1 VETRKHHSHLRDDS
15 IHRLFI
21 DRPSY
26 RQEPVLPAPQVR
38 GSEDRLFVAGAEWE
52 ETMLNRAQLQDEIR
66 GARPASF
73 VRYAIYYTPQPGTPL
88 AAFGRSWF
96 GRANDGVT
104 LQAFSAAG
112 LTSTAVPKQSSAP
125 SGYAG
130 LHSVFKAPFALRD
143 GVGPDAIKARL
154 ISFARRR
161 RPVDTGPLTLARAGR
176 YLVLRPIE
184 PRPALDW
191 LAAQCL
197 AAFDGFARPASRAER
212 DAHQSPHL
220 NDHQRVLLKS
230 FGDPHVLSEYR
241 FHVTL
246 TGPLETAHLERIAQA
261 LWPMLEEICA
271 TGVAVDGLSLF
282 GEATAGKAMRLIGRY
297 RLGA

>member
-1 VETRKHHSHLRDDS
+1 MLIRARYEKELT
-15 IHRLFI
+15 
-21 DRPSY
+21 
-26 RQEPVLPAPQVR
+26 
-38 GSEDRLFVAGAEWE
+38 GA
-52 ETMLNRAQLQDEIR
+52 L
-66 GARPASF
+66 PASF

-96 GRANDGVT
+96 GRANDGAT

-112 LTSTAVPKQSSAP
+112 LAGTLTPKPTMSP

-130 LHSVFKAPFALRD
+130 LHSIFKAPFALRD
-143 GVGPDAIKARL
+143 GIGPDALKARL

-161 RPVDTGPLTLARAGR
+161 RAVETGPLTLARAGR
-176 YLVLRPIE
+176 SLVLRPID
-184 PRPALDW
+184 PKPALDW

-197 AAFDGFARPASRAER
+197 AAFDGFARPASSAER
-212 DAHQSPHL
+212 EPHQSPNL
-220 NDHQRVLLKS
+220 NDHQRVLLNS

-246 TGPLETAHLERIAQA
+246 TGPLEGAHLERISQA
-261 LWPMLEEICA
+261 LWPMLEDICA
-271 TGVAVDGLSLF
+271 KGVAVDGLSLF
-282 GEATAGKAMRLIGRY
+282 GEPRGGTPMRLIGRY

>member
-1 VETRKHHSHLRDDS
+1 
-15 IHRLFI
+15 
-21 DRPSY
+21 
-26 RQEPVLPAPQVR
+26 
-38 GSEDRLFVAGAEWE
+38 
-52 ETMLNRAQLQDEIR
+52 MLNRAQFDNEFK
-66 GARPASF
+66 GAQPASF

-96 GRANDGVT
+96 GRANDGAT

-112 LTSTAVPKQSSAP
+112 LSSTSIAKPVSTP

-130 LHSVFKAPFALRD
+130 LHSIFKAPFALRD
-143 GVGPDAIKARL
+143 GIGPDALKARL

-161 RPVDTGPLTLARAGR
+161 KPVQTGPLTLARSGR
-176 YLVLRPIE
+176 FLVLRPIE

-197 AAFDGFARPASRAER
+197 AAFDGFARPSSSAEQE
-212 DAHQSPHL
+212 AHQSPHL

-246 TGPLETAHLERIAQA
+246 TGPLDTAHLERVAQA

-282 GEATAGKAMRLIGRY
+282 GETSGRAPMRLIGRY